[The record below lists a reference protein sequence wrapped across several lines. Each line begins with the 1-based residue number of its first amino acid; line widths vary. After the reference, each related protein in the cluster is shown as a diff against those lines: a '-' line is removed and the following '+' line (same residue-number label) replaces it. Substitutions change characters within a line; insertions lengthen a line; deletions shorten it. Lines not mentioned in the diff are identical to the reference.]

1 MALSTAAAVGE
12 SNGRCGSERAM
23 SASLEDLFGREPPGA
38 PDPDEGELARALVVA
53 AHPDDADFG
62 AAGAAALL
70 AQAGWDVR
78 FLVVT
83 DGSKGSDDPAFTP
96 QSLVATRER
105 EQQEAARILGVRSVG
120 FLDFTDGELAYSRSL
135 LGAITREIRAFQ
147 PHAVYTHDPEPVII
161 DNSFVN
167 HSDHRATGLATV
179 DAVYPTAR
187 DRLNFPEHL
196 EEGLTPHKVRE
207 LYLWGSNGPTFDV
220 DISAVVE
227 TKLEALLAHASQF
240 GGSDDFVEFARE
252 RWREDDG
259 RYLERFRQVVLFR

>member
-1 MALSTAAAVGE
+1 
-12 SNGRCGSERAM
+12 M
-23 SASLEDLFGREPPGA
+23 SASLEDLFGRERPGA
-38 PDPDEGELARALVVA
+38 PDPGEGELARALVVA

-62 AAGAAALL
+62 AAGASALL

-78 FLVVT
+78 YLVVT
-83 DGSKGSDDPAFTP
+83 DGSKGSDDPSLTA

-105 EQQEAARILGVRSVG
+105 EQQDAARILGVRSVG
-120 FLDFTDGELAYSRSL
+120 FLGFTDGELAYSRPL
-135 LGAITREIRAFQ
+135 LGAITREIRAFR

-167 HSDHRATGLATV
+167 HSDHRTTGLATV

-196 EEGLTPHKVRE
+196 EDGLAPHKVRE
-207 LYLWGSNGPTFDV
+207 LYLWSSNAPSFDV

-240 GGSDDFVEFARE
+240 GANEEFVDFARE

-259 RYLERFRQVVLFR
+259 RYLERFRQIVMFR